1 MEKIK
6 ILVVDDHKILRSGLI
21 ELLSKREKHQIVG
34 EAENGR
40 EALEKIKKCK
50 PDVVFLDISMPELNG
65 IEAIDQIRK
74 SAPSCR
80 IIILTMYDNNKYVA
94 YALSHGISGY
104 LLKDIDAE
112 ELFAAIDAV
121 MAGDIYLC
129 EKINRKVIRD
139 FASLTRD
146 KTYSTP
152 LDALSPREQEVFQL
166 IAEGFT
172 GKCIADKLN
181 ISPKTVEHH
190 RYRIMEKLRCNNIAQ
205 IVRLALKE
213 GVITP

>member
-6 ILVVDDHKILRSGLI
+6 ILVVDDHKIVRSGLI
-21 ELLSKREKHQIVG
+21 ELLNKRENHQVVG

-40 EALEKIKKCK
+40 EALEKIKKCR
-50 PDVVFLDISMPELNG
+50 PDIVFLDISMPEMNG

-74 SAPSCR
+74 SVPSCR
-80 IIILTMYDNNKYVA
+80 IVILTMYDNNKYVA

-104 LLKDIDAE
+104 LLKDINAE
-112 ELFAAIDAV
+112 ELFIAIDRV
-121 MAGDIYLC
+121 MAGDVYLC

-146 KTYSTP
+146 STFSTP
-152 LDALSPREQEVFQL
+152 LDALSAREQEVFQL
-166 IAEGFT
+166 IAEGNT
-172 GKCIADKLN
+172 GKEIAGKLN

-190 RYRIMEKLRCNNIAQ
+190 RYKIMEKLQCSNIAQ

-213 GVITP
+213 GIITP